1 MTIRSTTAKK
11 EPRQWQ
17 VRDRLNR
24 AWRWPLY
31 SRARAIGTLA
41 AALAVV
47 VIWPQVTDSR
57 DTSAAS
63 TSTAGPA
70 AATTPATWSSNPAT
84 TGPPAAAADG
94 PVAVT
99 EAPSPPVL
107 TASPADYAQPET
119 VAAKYLQTWCYQPVG
134 SPSNTNITN
143 SAAFMTAAG
152 LADDQSR
159 APTRQSAL
167 TSICGP
173 VTLTPLGEQPPTPG
187 RALLTLS
194 TQQVLLN
201 PAGSIIGQQMLE
213 QTRRILR
220 GPDGRWLVDVQV
232 RAG

>member
-1 MTIRSTTAKK
+1 MTIRSMTARQQ
-11 EPRQWQ
+11 PRQWQ
-17 VRDRLNR
+17 IRGRLNR

-47 VIWPQVTDSR
+47 LIWPQVTGSSR
-57 DTSAAS
+57 DTSAS
-63 TSTAGPA
+63 TSTAGLA
-70 AATTPATWSSNPAT
+70 SATTPATWASIPAT
-84 TGPPAAAADG
+84 TAPPAPGADT
-94 PVAVT
+94 PATLT

-107 TASPADYAQPET
+107 TASPADYAKPDT
-119 VAAKYLQTWCYQPVG
+119 VATKYLQTWCYQPAA
-134 SPSNTNITN
+134 SPANTNITN
-143 SAAFMTAAG
+143 SAAYLTAAG

-173 VTLTPLGEQPPTPG
+173 VTVTPLGEQPSTPD
-187 RALLTLS
+187 RSLLALS
-194 TQQVLLN
+194 THQVLLN

>member
-1 MTIRSTTAKK
+1 MTVRSVTARQQ
-11 EPRQWQ
+11 PRQWQ

-31 SRARAIGTLA
+31 SRVRAVGTLA

-57 DTSAAS
+57 DTSASIS
-63 TSTAGPA
+63 TTGPVS
-70 AATTPATWSSNPAT
+70 ATTPTTWSSNPAT
-84 TGPPAAAADG
+84 TGPPPSGAGA

-99 EAPSPPVL
+99 EAPSLPVL
-107 TASPADYAQPET
+107 IASPADYAEPET
-119 VAAKYLQTWCYQPVG
+119 VATKYLQAWCYQPVG
-134 SPSNTNITN
+134 SPAATNITT
-143 SAAFMTAAG
+143 AAVYLTAAG

-159 APTRQSAL
+159 APTRPSAL

-173 VTLTPLGEQPPTPG
+173 VTVTPLGEQPPTPD
-187 RALLTLS
+187 RALLALS
-194 TQQVLLN
+194 THQVLLN

-213 QTRRILR
+213 QTRRVLR

>member
-1 MTIRSTTAKK
+1 MTARSMTARQQ
-11 EPRQWQ
+11 PRQWQ

-31 SRARAIGTLA
+31 SRVRAIGTLA

-47 VIWPQVTDSR
+47 VIWPQVTGSSR
-57 DTSAAS
+57 DTSAS
-63 TSTAGPA
+63 TNTIGPA
-70 AATTPATWSSNPAT
+70 AATTPATWSSNLAT
-84 TGPPAAAADG
+84 TGPPAPGADG
-94 PVAVT
+94 PVTVT

-134 SPSNTNITN
+134 SAANTNITN
-143 SAAFMTAAG
+143 SAAYLTAAG
-152 LADDQSR
+152 LADDQSL
-159 APTRQSAL
+159 APTRQSGL

-173 VTLTPLGEQPPTPG
+173 VTVTPLGEQPSTPD
-187 RALLTLS
+187 RALLALS
-194 TQQVLLN
+194 THQVLLN
-201 PAGSIIGQQMLE
+201 PAGSVIGQQMLE

>member
-1 MTIRSTTAKK
+1 MTTTSTTAKK

-31 SRARAIGTLA
+31 SRVRAIGTLV

-47 VIWPQVTDSR
+47 VIWPQVTGTGR
-57 DTSAAS
+57 DTSAS
-63 TSTAGPA
+63 TSTTGPA
-70 AATTPATWSSNPAT
+70 SATTPATWSSIPAT
-84 TGPPAAAADG
+84 TGAGA

-107 TASPADYAQPET
+107 TASPADYAKPET
-119 VAAKYLQTWCYQPVG
+119 VATKYLRTWCYQPVG
-134 SPSNTNITN
+134 SAANTNTTN
-143 SAAFMTAAG
+143 AAAFMTAAG
-152 LADDQSR
+152 LADDQSS
-159 APTRQSAL
+159 APTGQSAL

-173 VTLTPLGEQPPTPG
+173 VTVTPLGEQPSTPD
-187 RALLTLS
+187 RALLALS
-194 TQQVLLN
+194 THQVLLN

-220 GPDGRWLVDVQV
+220 GPDGRWLVDIQV

>member
-1 MTIRSTTAKK
+1 MTTSTTAKK
-11 EPRQWQ
+11 EPRQWH

-57 DTSAAS
+57 DTSAS
-63 TSTAGPA
+63 TSTTGPA
-70 AATTPATWSSNPAT
+70 SATTPATWLSTSDLAATAT
-84 TGPPAAAADG
+84 TGADG
-94 PVAVT
+94 QVAVT
-99 EAPSPPVL
+99 EAPSPPVV
-107 TASPADYAQPET
+107 TASPADYAEPET

-134 SPSNTNITN
+134 SPANTNITN
-143 SAAFMTAAG
+143 SAAYLTAAG

-173 VTLTPLGEQPPTPG
+173 VTVTPLGEQTSTPD
-187 RALLTLS
+187 RALLALS
-194 TQQVLLN
+194 TRQVLLN

>member
-1 MTIRSTTAKK
+1 MTARSMTARQQ
-11 EPRQWQ
+11 PRQWQ

-31 SRARAIGTLA
+31 SRSRAIGTLA

-47 VIWPQVTDSR
+47 VIWPQVTGSSR
-57 DTSAAS
+57 DISAS
-63 TSTAGPA
+63 ISTAGPA
-70 AATTPATWSSNPAT
+70 SATTPATLSSTPAT
-84 TGPPAAAADG
+84 AGPPAPGAGGTA
-94 PVAVT
+94 AVT
-99 EAPSPPVL
+99 EAPSPPVV
-107 TASPADYAQPET
+107 TPSIADYATPET
-119 VAAKYLQTWCYQPVG
+119 VAAKYFQAWCYQPVG
-134 SPSNTNITN
+134 SPSNTNLTN

-159 APTRQSAL
+159 APTRHSAL

-173 VTLTPLGEQPPTPG
+173 VTVTPLGEQPSTPD

-194 TQQVLLN
+194 THQVLLN

-220 GPDGRWLVDVQV
+220 GPAGRWLVDVQV

>member
-1 MTIRSTTAKK
+1 MTARQQ
-11 EPRQWQ
+11 PRQWK

-31 SRARAIGTLA
+31 SRARAISTLA

-47 VIWPQVTDSR
+47 VIWPQVTGSSR
-57 DTSAAS
+57 DTFAS
-63 TSTAGPA
+63 ISTAGPA
-70 AATTPATWSSNPAT
+70 AATTPATLSSTLAAAGPSPSGAGDPAT
-84 TGPPAAAADG
+84 L
-94 PVAVT
+94 T

-107 TASPADYAQPET
+107 TASPADYAEPET

-134 SPSNTNITN
+134 SPANTNITN
-143 SAAFMTAAG
+143 SAAYLTAAG
-152 LADDQSR
+152 LAEDQSR

-173 VTLTPLGEQPPTPG
+173 ATVTPLGEQPSTPD
-187 RALLTLS
+187 RALLALS
-194 TQQVLLN
+194 TRQVLLN

>member
-1 MTIRSTTAKK
+1 MTTRSTTAKK

-31 SRARAIGTLA
+31 SRVRAIGTLA
-41 AALAVV
+41 AALALV
-47 VIWPQVTDSR
+47 VIWPQVTGSSS
-57 DTSAAS
+57 DTSAS

-70 AATTPATWSSNPAT
+70 SVTTPATWLSTSDLAATAT
-84 TGPPAAAADG
+84 TGADG
-94 PVAVT
+94 QVAVT
-99 EAPSPPVL
+99 EAPSPPVV
-107 TASPADYAQPET
+107 TASPADYAEPET
-119 VAAKYLQTWCYQPVG
+119 VAIKYLQAWCYQPVG
-134 SPSNTNITN
+134 SPVNTNITTA
-143 SAAFMTAAG
+143 AAFMTAAG
-152 LADDQSR
+152 LADDQSL

-173 VTLTPLGEQPPTPG
+173 VTVTPLGEQPSTPD
-187 RALLTLS
+187 RALLALS
-194 TQQVLLN
+194 THQVLLN

>member
-1 MTIRSTTAKK
+1 MTIRSMTAKK

-31 SRARAIGTLA
+31 SRVRAIGTLA

-47 VIWPQVTDSR
+47 VIWPQVTGSSR
-57 DTSAAS
+57 DTSAS
-63 TSTAGPA
+63 TSTTGPA
-70 AATTPATWSSNPAT
+70 SATTPVTWLSTSDLAATAT
-84 TGPPAAAADG
+84 TGADG
-94 PVAVT
+94 QVAVT

-107 TASPADYAQPET
+107 TPLPADYATPET
-119 VAAKYLQTWCYQPVG
+119 VAAKYLQAWCYQPVG
-134 SPSNTNITN
+134 SVANTNITTA
-143 SAAFMTAAG
+143 AAFMTAAG

-159 APTRQSAL
+159 APTRPSAL

-173 VTLTPLGEQPPTPG
+173 VTVTPLGEQPSTPD
-187 RALLTLS
+187 RALLALS
-194 TQQVLLN
+194 THQVLLN

>member
-1 MTIRSTTAKK
+1 MTARSMTARQQ
-11 EPRQWQ
+11 PRQWQ

-31 SRARAIGTLA
+31 SRSRAIGTLA

-47 VIWPQVTDSR
+47 VIWPQVTGSSR
-57 DTSAAS
+57 DISAS
-63 TSTAGPA
+63 ISTAGPA
-70 AATTPATWSSNPAT
+70 SATTPATLSSTPAT
-84 TGPPAAAADG
+84 AGPPAPGAGGTA
-94 PVAVT
+94 AVT
-99 EAPSPPVL
+99 EAPSPPVV
-107 TASPADYAQPET
+107 TASPADYAKPET
-119 VAAKYLQTWCYQPVG
+119 VAAKYLQAWCYQPVG
-134 SPSNTNITN
+134 SAATTNITN

-173 VTLTPLGEQPPTPG
+173 VTVTPLGEQPSTPD
-187 RALLTLS
+187 RALLALS
-194 TQQVLLN
+194 THQVLLN

-220 GPDGRWLVDVQV
+220 GPAGRWLVDVQV

>member
-1 MTIRSTTAKK
+1 MTTRSMTARQQ
-11 EPRQWQ
+11 PRQWQ

-47 VIWPQVTDSR
+47 VIWPQVTGSSR
-57 DTSAAS
+57 DTSAS

-70 AATTPATWSSNPAT
+70 AATTPVTWLSTSAATAT
-84 TGPPAAAADG
+84 TGADG
-94 PVAVT
+94 QVAFT

-107 TASPADYAQPET
+107 TASPADYAKPET
-119 VAAKYLQTWCYQPVG
+119 VAAKYLQAWCYQPVG
-134 SPSNTNITN
+134 SPANTNITT
-143 SAAFMTAAG
+143 AAAYLTAAG

-173 VTLTPLGEQPPTPG
+173 VTVTPLGEQPSTPD
-187 RALLTLS
+187 RALLALS
-194 TQQVLLN
+194 THQVLLN

>member
-1 MTIRSTTAKK
+1 MTTRSMTARQQ
-11 EPRQWQ
+11 PRQRQ

-47 VIWPQVTDSR
+47 VIWPQVTGTSR
-57 DTSAAS
+57 DTAAS

-84 TGPPAAAADG
+84 TVPPPSGAGDPATL
-94 PVAVT
+94 T

-107 TASPADYAQPET
+107 TASPADYAEPET
-119 VAAKYLQTWCYQPVG
+119 VATKYLQTWCYQPVG
-134 SPSNTNITN
+134 SPANTNITN
-143 SAAFMTAAG
+143 VTSYMTAAG

-159 APTRQSAL
+159 APTRPSAL

-173 VTLTPLGEQPPTPG
+173 VTVTPLGEQPSTPD

-194 TQQVLLN
+194 THQVLLN